1 MSFFNIG
8 RTIATVALATACY
21 ASAATAGV
29 VSYSGVYPGSPTPTS
44 KANTDWN
51 SGAQM
56 IGLQK
61 FDTNLGTLTSASIT
75 LHGVIDTSGSVQNN
89 SASDVVVNFYTE
101 NLLISVLKPNFVGP
115 FTPTGVLGNVLT
127 SVNPNIV
134 DLNSVVITTGSSSS
148 YSGTD
153 VGITSAA
160 FNIVSGQFSLY
171 EAAGG
176 GSLFLPLY
184 TRTQSLTD
192 ISGGTLTLVQA
203 TSAYADATITYN
215 YTDPTPA
222 PEPASLA
229 VLGLGLAS
237 LGVLRRKARKAA

>member
-8 RTIATVALATACY
+8 RTIAAVAVATACY
-21 ASAATAGV
+21 ATSATAGV

-51 SGAQM
+51 NGTQT

-61 FDTNLGTLTSASIT
+61 FDTSLGTLTSATIT

-101 NLLISVLKPNFVGP
+101 NLLISILKPSFTGP
-115 FTPTGVLGNVLT
+115 FTPAGVLGQVLT

-134 DLNSVVITTGSSSS
+134 DLNNVVIATSGSVA
-148 YSGTD
+148 YSGLN
-153 VGITSAA
+153 VGVTSSA
-160 FNIVSGQFSLY
+160 FSIASGQFSLY

-203 TSAYADATITYN
+203 TSAYADATIVYN
-215 YTDPTPA
+215 YTDPAPA

-229 VLGLGLAS
+229 LLGVGIAGLGM
-237 LGVLRRKARKAA
+237 LRRQARKSA